1 MGSDNLHIR
10 RSAERKSRKENI
22 LKQRSSNWLIV
33 CEGTKTEP
41 NYFEK
46 AIQDINTNIEDKY
59 RLKVK
64 VVGKG
69 VSTKSLVKATD
80 LQIKIDKYSNSVIP
94 YGKIFVVFDKDS
106 FSDDDFD
113 DTIKMCE
120 DNGYIPL
127 WSNQA
132 IEYWFLLH
140 FHYVNSKMDRKD
152 YAKKLNEYSM
162 NRTEIINI
170 SVSRNERMEDKE
182 YPVVISCT
190 KKNNRISAQNG
201 VFVYFQHGAVALE
214 DLDIANEILK
224 KVVIPYKD
232 TKRIMKN
239 LYLLGMRFSSLYP
252 ELSSISKDI
261 ILKNDVI
268 EYMKEED
275 EDE

>member
-22 LKQRSSNWLIV
+22 LKQSSSNWLIV

-152 YAKKLNEYSM
+152 YAKKLNEYFKNSG
-162 NRTEIINI
+162 INYEYKKNDENI
-170 SVSRNERMEDKE
+170 YNLLCKYGSLDKARNNSKKINEEHKNDE
-182 YPVVISCT
+182 PSLSESCT
-190 KKNNRISAQNG
+190 VVHRLFDEIDERLKE
-201 VFVYFQHGAVALE
+201 LE
-214 DLDIANEILK
+214 
-224 KVVIPYKD
+224 
-232 TKRIMKN
+232 
-239 LYLLGMRFSSLYP
+239 
-252 ELSSISKDI
+252 
-261 ILKNDVI
+261 
-268 EYMKEED
+268 
-275 EDE
+275 

>member
-132 IEYWFLLH
+132 IEYWLLLH
-140 FHYVNSKMDRKD
+140 FHYVN
-152 YAKKLNEYSM
+152 
-162 NRTEIINI
+162 
-170 SVSRNERMEDKE
+170 
-182 YPVVISCT
+182 
-190 KKNNRISAQNG
+190 
-201 VFVYFQHGAVALE
+201 
-214 DLDIANEILK
+214 
-224 KVVIPYKD
+224 
-232 TKRIMKN
+232 
-239 LYLLGMRFSSLYP
+239 
-252 ELSSISKDI
+252 
-261 ILKNDVI
+261 
-268 EYMKEED
+268 
-275 EDE
+275 